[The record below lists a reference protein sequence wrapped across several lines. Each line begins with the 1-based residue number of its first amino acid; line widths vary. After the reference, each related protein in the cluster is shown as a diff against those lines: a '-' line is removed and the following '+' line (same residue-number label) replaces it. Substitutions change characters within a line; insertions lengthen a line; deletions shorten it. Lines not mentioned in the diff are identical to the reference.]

1 MTEQLLPTSN
11 QNAALQPV
19 TRSSDELGNSDAFH
33 LTKPKFWIGISIMGV
48 LAASTIVFIVL
59 YVVLNSDYNSATNT
73 NTSLLAAITELKTE
87 ISHLNADIKTN
98 NDTLTAANTNLK
110 YIIAEVSAVSGQL
123 KQALDD
129 IKIAESETALTET
142 QITTAQK
149 STNTFMCYHKFYYT
163 NGKTDGNMTRIVRTL
178 DNGYI
183 TLYREDGAQ
192 VTMTKLN
199 IQGTP
204 VWTKAIEY
212 NSDAEILV
220 QQANGNFI
228 IVLSNETG
236 SMVRIYTS
244 NGTQKA
250 GKDDYACRV
259 VGVLDSNPDV
269 IVACLKAATNTRVT
283 KMLCDDNNLD
293 IDVQVDN
300 FVVSTYH
307 TSLIMYN
314 TTTTTQIV
322 TAGAYQA
329 TSPEA
334 DRDDFTNGDLL
345 VYHIDENGTKAEYS
359 CTGCKYAEAMIASPT
374 NPKVLILS
382 VCTTTTA
389 MLTIV
394 EYDPSSYTFDKKL
407 AIEAIDVTN
416 FKYGSSYMINV
427 DTNKFA
433 ITVGIST
440 YKVFMIYDYSAD
452 TVTTPVKTNDYD
464 PYSYDVVNG
473 NNGQIAVLTNDLNVF
488 YANGTLNTQLHINDN
503 VVEDRAVADLF
514 DTGYIVNYGDSTFKV
529 YQNQAVNF
537 SSSCTT
543 S

>member
-59 YVVLNSDYNSATNT
+59 YVFLNSDYNDLTSTNKALEE
-73 NTSLLAAITELKTE
+73 SQAQLVAQQTELQTQLE
-87 ISHLNADIKTN
+87 NIEVELENITIQIQEQTTLLNATKKN
-98 NDTLTAANTNLK
+98 LTAAQQSLATAQANLTNAKVNL
-110 YIIAEVSAVSGQL
+110 A
-123 KQALDD
+123 
-129 IKIAESETALTET
+129 
-142 QITTAQK
+142 TAQK